1 MRACRATTMAS
12 NDVLR
17 GVPRT
22 AAPGLS
28 KRRRRTSATAAVVV
42 LAAEVEVGPLGDGA
56 GAGDAGGVGAE
67 EVGLVEGS
75 CVGDTGEDG
84 EEEEDEG
91 AGDEDEGGDG

>member
-1 MRACRATTMAS
+1 
-12 NDVLR
+12 
-17 GVPRT
+17 
-22 AAPGLS
+22 
-28 KRRRRTSATAAVVV
+28 
-42 LAAEVEVGPLGDGA
+42 LGDGA